1 MNLLKTIHKILKEET
16 EGEDIVKVSPDDI
29 YHYAKI
35 MSGNLQGLSK
45 VPAYRGKKLVVVG
58 RLDLSDF
65 TKVKNLG
72 PIIEVTGALDI
83 SHTEIAS
90 LEGVKTHGYVRDYNS
105 KMYRIKIA
113 KIEAEIR
120 AKAQSRRET
129 GDWAMSD
136 TVFINR
142 DAYDELNSRIDG
154 TRVENDLLEMG
165 YTIKKEMKKIN
176 SIDEVLNLPE
186 KIYIQLADGV
196 SGRTL

>member
-1 MNLLKTIHKILKEET
+1 MYDEGKIL
-16 EGEDIVKVSPDDI
+16 
-29 YHYAKI
+29 
-35 MSGNLQGLSK
+35 
-45 VPAYRGKKLVVVG
+45 
-58 RLDLSDF
+58 F
-65 TKVKNLG
+65 
-72 PIIEVTGALDI
+72 
-83 SHTEIAS
+83 
-90 LEGVKTHGYVRDYNS
+90 
-105 KMYRIKIA
+105 
-113 KIEAEIR
+113 R
-120 AKAQSRRET
+120 ARRET

>member
-1 MNLLKTIHKILKEET
+1 MYFVRTYLNYGSNYIDDDTKRTSIYLEHYGEDFWKNFSRTLQSMYDEGKIL
-16 EGEDIVKVSPDDI
+16 
-29 YHYAKI
+29 
-35 MSGNLQGLSK
+35 
-45 VPAYRGKKLVVVG
+45 
-58 RLDLSDF
+58 F
-65 TKVKNLG
+65 
-72 PIIEVTGALDI
+72 
-83 SHTEIAS
+83 
-90 LEGVKTHGYVRDYNS
+90 
-105 KMYRIKIA
+105 
-113 KIEAEIR
+113 R
-120 AKAQSRRET
+120 ARRET